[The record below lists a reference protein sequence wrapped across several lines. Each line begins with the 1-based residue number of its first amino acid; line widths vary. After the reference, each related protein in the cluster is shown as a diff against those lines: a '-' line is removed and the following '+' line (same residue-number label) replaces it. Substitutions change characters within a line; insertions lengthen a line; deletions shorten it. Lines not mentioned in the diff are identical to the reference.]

1 VSPSPHPA
9 QAKVPGVNSGPSI
22 MARLSLAGAFGARH
36 RDVLFA
42 MGIAAILSVLLLPL
56 PVVLLDISLAFSF
69 AVSVLILMVALWIG
83 RASDFSSFPTI
94 LLVVTLMRLAL
105 NVATTRLILSHGH
118 EGPGAAGHVIQG
130 FSGFIMS
137 GNFVIGVI
145 LFAILV
151 VVNYIVIT
159 KGSTRIA
166 EVGARFTLD
175 AIPGKQMAIDADLS
189 AGMIDEK
196 EARRRRQ
203 ELEDE
208 SSFYGAMDGAS
219 KFVRGDAVAGL
230 LIVFINLVGGIV
242 IGTLQRGMPISQAVT
257 TFAIL
262 TVGDGLVSQIPALL
276 VSLAAGLVISK
287 GSNRGSTEQVVL
299 SQLGAYPKALLVAAG
314 LLLLLA
320 IAPGLPAFPFLV
332 LVAIFGSLAWI
343 MPRVTARRAAEAL
356 RAEAAAAD
364 PPKTAEQTVQGLLRV
379 DELRLEVGVALV
391 AMVGMSDDLADKL
404 KTLRGRFA
412 GEFGFV
418 LPSIRI
424 KDSADLGNTAYRLLV
439 HGEEVARGEVR
450 LASRLVL
457 APGGAVALPGEPA
470 KDPTFGLPAL
480 WVDAGL
486 AEEAEALGYTV
497 VSPEGVIVTHVAEA
511 VKDSFPAL
519 LTYAAAERLIDGID
533 PEYARLVKELVPAQ
547 LPMMAIVRV
556 LQSLL
561 AERVSIRNLP
571 AILEA
576 IAEAVAW
583 TRSPPLLVEHVRMR
597 LAGQICRSLTDA
609 EGYVSVITMAADRE
623 RELAQA
629 VMMEGEDRRFV
640 LAPDRVQDFLGELRG
655 KIQAQ
660 AGRDPLPAVLVNP
673 DARPFVRAL
682 LERISPAT
690 AVISHNELARRT
702 MLRTVDVV

>member
-1 VSPSPHPA
+1 MSSSSRTARPRVA
-9 QAKVPGVNSGPSI
+9 GVNGNSAL
-22 MARLSLAGAFGARH
+22 ARLSLAGAFGVRH
-36 RDVLFA
+36 RDILFA

-56 PVVLLDISLAFSF
+56 PVVVLDISLAFSF
-69 AVSVLILMVALWIG
+69 AISVLILMVALWIG
-83 RASDFSSFPTI
+83 RASDFSSFPTV

-230 LIVFINLVGGIV
+230 IIVFINLVGGIV
-242 IGTLQRGMPISQAVT
+242 IGTLQRGMPIGEAIT
-257 TFAIL
+257 TFATL

-287 GSNRGSTEQVVL
+287 GSNRGPTEQVVL

-320 IAPGLPAFPFLV
+320 VAPGLPAFPFLV
-332 LVAIFGSLAWI
+332 LVAIFGGLAWI
-343 MPRVTARRAAEAL
+343 MPRVMARRAEEAR

-364 PPKTAEQTVQGLLRV
+364 PPKTAEQTVQTLLRV
-379 DELRLEVGVALV
+379 DELRLEIGVALV
-391 AMVGMSDDLADKL
+391 SMVGMSDDLAEKL

-412 GEFGFV
+412 GEYGFV

-457 APGGAVALPGEPA
+457 APGGSVALPGVPT

-486 AEEAEALGYTV
+486 AEEAEALGCTV

-511 VKDSFPAL
+511 VKDNFSAL

-533 PEYARLVKELVPAQ
+533 PEYARLVKELVPTQ
-547 LPMMAIVRV
+547 LPMMTIVRV

-583 TRSPPLLVEHVRMR
+583 TRSAPMLVEHVRMR

-609 EGYVSVITMAADRE
+609 DGYLSVITMSADRE

-629 VMMEGEDRRFV
+629 VMVEGEERRFA
-640 LAPDRVQDFLGELRG
+640 LAPDRVQGFLAELRG
-655 KIQAQ
+655 KIQAH

-673 DARPFVRAL
+673 DARPFVRSL

-690 AVISHNELARRT
+690 AVISHNEIARRT

>member
-1 VSPSPHPA
+1 MA
-9 QAKVPGVNSGPSI
+9 GVNGNGTL
-22 MARLSLAGAFGARH
+22 ARLSLAGTFGARH

-42 MGIAAILSVLLLPL
+42 IGIAAILSVLLLPL

-69 AVSVLILMVALWIG
+69 SISVLILMVALWIG

-189 AGMIDEK
+189 AGMIDET

-230 LIVFINLVGGIV
+230 IIVFINLVGGII
-242 IGTLQRGMPISQAVT
+242 IGTLQRGMPIGEAVT
-257 TFAIL
+257 TFATL

-287 GSNRGSTEQVVL
+287 GNNRGPTERIVL

-320 IAPGLPAFPFLV
+320 VAPGLPAFPFLV
-332 LVAIFGSLAWI
+332 LVAVFGALAWI
-343 MPRVTARRAAEAL
+343 TPRVAARRAAEAAQ
-356 RAEAAAAD
+356 AEAAAAEQ
-364 PPKTAEQTVQGLLRV
+364 PKTAEQTVQGLLRV
-379 DELRLEVGVALV
+379 DDIRLEVGVALV
-391 AMVGMSDDLADKL
+391 SMIGTSDDLAGKL

-412 GEFGFV
+412 SEYGFV
-418 LPSIRI
+418 MPSIRI
-424 KDSADLGNTAYRLLV
+424 RDSADLGNTAYRLLI

-450 LASRLVL
+450 LGSRLVL
-457 APGGAVALPGEPA
+457 APDGTVNLPGEPTT
-470 KDPTFGLPAL
+470 DPSFGLPAL

-486 AEEAEALGYTV
+486 ADEAEAAGCTV

-511 VKDSFPAL
+511 VKDSFAGL

-547 LPMMAIVRV
+547 VPMMAIVRV

-583 TRSPPLLVEHVRMR
+583 TRSVPLLVEHVRMR
-597 LAGQICRSLTDA
+597 LGSQICRTLADA
-609 EGYVSVITMAADRE
+609 DGYVPVIAMSAEWEQA
-623 RELAQA
+623 LAQA
-629 VMMEGEDRRFV
+629 VVTEGEDRRFAM
-640 LAPDRVQDFLGELRG
+640 APDRVQAFLAELRG
-655 KIQAQ
+655 KLQAH

-673 DARPFVRAL
+673 DARPFVRSL

-690 AVISHNELARRT
+690 AVISHNEIARRAQ
-702 MLRTVDVV
+702 LRTVDVV

>member
-1 VSPSPHPA
+1 VNPSTPA
-9 QAKVPGVNSGPSI
+9 PNRGVL
-22 MARLSLAGAFGARH
+22 ARLTAAGAFGARH
-36 RDVLFA
+36 RDIVFA

-69 AVSVLILMVALWIG
+69 SISVLILMVALWIG

-230 LIVFINLVGGIV
+230 IIVFINLVGGIV
-242 IGTLQRGMPISQAVT
+242 IGTLQRGMPIGQAVT
-257 TFAIL
+257 TFATL

-287 GSNRGSTEQVVL
+287 GNNRGSTEQIVL

-332 LVAIFGSLAWI
+332 LVVIFGGLAWI
-343 MPRVTARRAAEAL
+343 MPRVTARRARDAKQAV
-356 RAEAAAAD
+356 ADAAD
-364 PPKTAEQTVQGLLRV
+364 VPKTAEQTVQSLLRV
-379 DELRLEVGVALV
+379 DDLRLEVGVALV
-391 AMVGMSDDLADKL
+391 SMVGLSDDLADKL

-412 GEFGFV
+412 GEYGFV

-424 KDSADLGNTAYRLLV
+424 KDSADLGNTAYRLLI
-439 HGEEVARGEVR
+439 HGEEMARGEVR

-457 APGGAVALPGEPA
+457 APNGPVALPGEPT
-470 KDPTFGLPAL
+470 KDPTFGLPAV
-480 WVDAGL
+480 WIDAGL

-511 VKDSFPAL
+511 VKDNFAAL
-519 LTYAAAERLIDGID
+519 LTYGAAERLIDGID
-533 PEYARLVKELVPAQ
+533 PEYAKLVKELVPAQ
-547 LPMMAIVRV
+547 LPMMTIVRV

-583 TRSPPLLVEHVRMR
+583 TRSVPLLVEHVRMR
-597 LAGQICRSLTDA
+597 LAGQICRALGDA
-609 EGYVSVITMAADRE
+609 DGYLSVITMSSDWE
-623 RELAQA
+623 QELAQA
-629 VMMEGEDRRFV
+629 VTAEGDERRFA
-640 LAPDRVQDFLGELRG
+640 LPPDRVQGFLSELRG
-655 KIQAQ
+655 KLQAH
-660 AGRDPLPAVLVNP
+660 AGRDPFPAVLVNP
-673 DARPFVRAL
+673 DARPFVRSL

-690 AVISHNELARRT
+690 SVISHNEIARRT